1 MAQQSSLRALGP
13 PGEEDVAADSQTQ
26 QPARPRSGRSR
37 RRRRRQAAPA
47 SRGKDEPRTVQVYK
61 FSSHAPPASG
71 HCSGGGSRR
80 PELPDDGD
88 VMGMMARA
96 AGYWVRPET
105 PRCWVRGCA
114 CACAC
119 SEAEREEGHPS
130 GSRVLPSELDEDDSS
145 TSMIREEL
153 FSLNEDYDGSTGD
166 TGAAS
171 SRAGVRSNDGPRSLA
186 EEYSLVP
193 LNRRKQYSAQSFHD
207 AVERFLR
214 GF

>member
-13 PGEEDVAADSQTQ
+13 PGEEDAAADSQTQ
-26 QPARPRSGRSR
+26 QPARPRPGRSR

-47 SRGKDEPRTVQVYK
+47 SQGEDEPRTVQVYK
-61 FSSHAPPASG
+61 FSSRAPPVSG

-114 CACAC
+114 CAC
-119 SEAEREEGHPS
+119 SEAAREEGHPS

-153 FSLNEDYDGSTGD
+153 FSVDEDHDGS

-171 SRAGVRSNDGPRSLA
+171 SRAGVRSDDGARSLA

-193 LNRRKQYSAQSFHD
+193 LNRRKQCSAQSFHD

>member
-13 PGEEDVAADSQTQ
+13 PGEEDAAADSQTQ
-26 QPARPRSGRSR
+26 PARPRPVRSR

-47 SRGKDEPRTVQVYK
+47 SREDEPRTFQVYK
-61 FSSHAPPASG
+61 FSSHAPPVSA
-71 HCSGGGSRR
+71 HCSGGSSRS
-80 PELPDDGD
+80 PALPDDGD

-96 AGYWVRPET
+96 AGYWERRET

-114 CACAC
+114 CACAH

-130 GSRVLPSELDEDDSS
+130 RSHVLPYELDEDDSS
-145 TSMIREEL
+145 NPMIREEL
-153 FSLNEDYDGSTGD
+153 LLVDEGNDGSTGD
-166 TGAAS
+166 SGAAS
-171 SRAGVRSNDGPRSLA
+171 SRAGVRSDDGPRSFA

-193 LNRRKQYSAQSFHD
+193 LSRRKQYSAQTFHD
-207 AVERFLR
+207 AVEKFLR